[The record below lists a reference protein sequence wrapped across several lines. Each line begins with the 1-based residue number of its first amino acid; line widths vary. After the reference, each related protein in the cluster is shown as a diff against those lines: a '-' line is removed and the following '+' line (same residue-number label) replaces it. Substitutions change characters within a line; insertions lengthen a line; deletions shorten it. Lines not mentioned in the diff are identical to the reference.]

1 MKNKFKVGDLVEYTW
16 GKGHTPV
23 DFKNVL
29 GIVTYC
35 GLDYIDTEKRRHRF
49 INVHWSDGDDS
60 SIWQGYGKG
69 WEDTKVI
76 VRNEN

>member
-1 MKNKFKVGDLVEYTW
+1 MKNKFKVGDLVEYS
-16 GKGHTPV
+16 PIDREV
-23 DFKNVL
+23 VL

-60 SIWQGYGKG
+60 SIWQGYGNG
-69 WEDTKVI
+69 WEKTKVI
-76 VRNEN
+76 IHNEN